1 MFCLVALSTLAQKKL
16 GFIRN
21 GMSAIN
27 VAVKLKLLQPSERLA
42 KQIYRKQL
50 RIIGNGEFLS
60 ASFFVK
66 LLNLSFCRLVV
77 DDIFEH

>member
-16 GFIRN
+16 GFIGN

-42 KQIYRKQL
+42 KQIY
-50 RIIGNGEFLS
+50 
-60 ASFFVK
+60 
-66 LLNLSFCRLVV
+66 
-77 DDIFEH
+77 